1 MFKKKIQCTFLS
13 THSLIQQVGMNIN
26 FMPSIVVG
34 TGDAAVNKRQKILPS
49 WSLYSSIMRKT
60 NKYMSGYAKCYG
72 EKRQGKGAI
81 SCSGGGGCCSLYR
94 ATRDL
99 SEKGLCGLRH
109 KVKDQKS

>member
-1 MFKKKIQCTFLS
+1 MFKKKSQCTFLS

-49 WSLYSSIMRKT
+49 WSLYSSITRKT

-72 EKRQGKGAI
+72 EKQGKVRG
-81 SCSGGGGCCSLYR
+81 LYR
-94 ATRDL
+94 VVVEVGAVLYIEQPGT
-99 SEKGLCGLRH
+99 SLRGGY
-109 KVKDQKS
+109 VG